1 MRFES
6 AALPAVTSE
15 YGATRPCRRHEPSK
29 ICVSTASDQNER
41 GTRRARAHHTIFC
54 MIEMSFF
61 A

>member
-1 MRFES
+1 MMP
-6 AALPAVTSE
+6 LKV
-15 YGATRPCRRHEPSK
+15 
-29 ICVSTASDQNER
+29 CVSMASDQNER